1 MVQFKC
7 QPFGSSFVALFFVA
21 LFLLQFYALRL
32 HFAVFS
38 HKIAIFIFLRQIDHH
53 RIDLLRGG
61 VEQLQKFGDIQPIAL
76 LLLVCPMALPTEK
89 KDYFYEKVRNRKKS
103 SQRKYERS

>member
-61 VEQLQKFGDIQPIAL
+61 VEQLQKFADIQPIAL

-89 KDYFYEKVRNRKKS
+89 IDYFYGKLKKKVRNRKKS
-103 SQRKYERS
+103 SEM

>member
-61 VEQLQKFGDIQPIAL
+61 VEQLQKFADIQPIAL

-89 KDYFYEKVRNRKKS
+89 NRLFLRKIEKKS
-103 SQRKYERS
+103 EKSKEI